1 MRRQAA
7 LTAAAGAI
15 LATAALTGLNAA
27 AANDQEQPTPTPAPS
42 GWQQTCP
49 PENPWMGPSMGPG
62 MGPGGPMHGMWVD
75 DEFDYLTQM
84 LPHHQ
89 EAVAAARQL
98 RRSERPQM
106 RRLGESIVATQSAEI
121 ATMKAWLDQWY
132 PGRSAAVGYR
142 PMMRDLSRLSG
153 DALDEAFLQDMIRHH
168 MGAIMMSQQ
177 LLMHGQAQHEQV
189 AAFARTVRD
198 AQHAEMF
205 QMRQYLA
212 DWFGQTGMP
221 CGPGPAGDG
230 RQGGH
235 GW

>member
-7 LTAAAGAI
+7 RTAAAGAI
-15 LATAALTGLNAA
+15 LVTTALTGLNVA
-27 AANDQEQPTPTPAPS
+27 AANDRSQPAPTPAPS
-42 GWQQTCP
+42 GWRQTCP
-49 PENPWMGPSMGPG
+49 PENPWTGPG
-62 MGPGGPMHGMWVD
+62 MGPGGPMPGVRVD

-89 EAVAAARQL
+89 EAVAAAQQL

-106 RRLGESIVATQSAEI
+106 RRLGESIVTTQSAEI
-121 ATMKAWLDQWY
+121 AKMKAWLDQWY
-132 PGRSAAVGYR
+132 PGRSTAVGYR
-142 PMMRDLSRLSG
+142 PMMRDLSTLSG

-177 LLMHGQAQHEQV
+177 LLMHGRAQHEQV

-198 AQHAEMF
+198 TQHAEMF
-205 QMRQYLA
+205 QMRRWLA
-212 DWFGQTGMP
+212 DWFGETGMP
-221 CGPGPAGDG
+221 GGPGPAGDD
-230 RQGGH
+230 RGGGC